1 MTEISNHTIP
11 LRKDYL
17 KVPKH
22 RRSKR
27 AISKIKR
34 YVKKHAK
41 VEEVKIGNDL
51 NKYVWKD
58 GIKNPPGKVEVEIL
72 KDDSSASVD
81 RVGNLSKHEETT
93 EPEESEES
101 VEEDNEDVEEED
113 DVAKD
118 NEESE
123 ESENS
128 EDSDEDSEKEKN

>member
-41 VEEVKIGNDL
+41 VDDVKIGNDL
-51 NKYVWKD
+51 NTYVWKD

-81 RVGNLSKHEETT
+81 RVGNLSRHEETT

-101 VEEDNEDVEEED
+101 VEEDTEDVEEDKMAED
-113 DVAKD
+113 SED
-118 NEESE
+118 SE
-123 ESENS
+123 ESESS
-128 EDSDEDSEKEKN
+128 EESDEDSEKEKN

>member
-41 VEEVKIGNDL
+41 VDEVKIGNNL

-81 RVGNLSKHEETT
+81 RVGNLSRHEETT
-93 EPEESEES
+93 EPEES
-101 VEEDNEDVEEED
+101 VEEDSENVEEED
-113 DVAKD
+113 DEAED
-118 NEESE
+118 SEESE

>member
-41 VEEVKIGNDL
+41 VDEVKIGNNL

-58 GIKNPPGKVEVEIL
+58 GIKNPPGQVEVEIL

-81 RVGNLSKHEETT
+81 RVGNLSRHEETT
-93 EPEESEES
+93 EPEES
-101 VEEDNEDVEEED
+101 VEEDSENVEEED
-113 DVAKD
+113 DEAED
-118 NEESE
+118 SEESE